1 MSTTPTTGGAGGGD
15 FESLLWRTGELL
27 RTGDAENAAHTI
39 DQALALRPRDSKARS
54 LLGLVY
60 FKIGKQSQAREIYVE
75 LANEFPDDPGI
86 HLNLGLVQLKLGA
99 VDASIQALEKALSLD
114 SRNERARQYLELAR
128 RVRAHGGRI
137 DELEGHKGGAGLAP
151 QAPTPVPRTAAR
163 SPLHE
168 AAVAARAPDPLP
180 LSPAQPVTAF
190 AAARLLRHDDSA
202 SSFAL
207 APGGALAIRVRGE
220 LYTRTD
226 GLVSSMGQLA
236 FEPAKRRQRGVVTDH
251 PFGTGEAQ
259 MFLAK
264 GEGQL
269 IAIPRGARFHAL
281 ALDADILYVREDA
294 IYAFDAGLHW
304 ENGRAPGGEPVLV
317 QFRGTGCVALRTLRE
332 PFCVK
337 LEPEQTL
344 FAEATSLVGWIGRV
358 VPRALPAEPGTPRF
372 LECTGEGVLIY
383 DDATRV

>member
-1 MSTTPTTGGAGGGD
+1 MSVTPTSSGGNGND

-27 RTGDAENAAHTI
+27 RTGDADSAAQAI
-39 DQALALRPRDSKARS
+39 NQALQLRPRDSKARS

-60 FKIGKQSQAREIYVE
+60 FKIGKQTQARDIYVE
-75 LANEFPDDPGI
+75 LAGEFPDDAGI

-99 VDASIQALEKALSLD
+99 VEASIAALEKALALD
-114 SRNERARQYLELAR
+114 ARNERARQYLELAK
-128 RVRAHGGRI
+128 RVRSGGGKL
-137 DELEGHKGGAGLAP
+137 DDLESHKGGAGLAP
-151 QAPTPVPRTAAR
+151 QAPTPIPRTQPL
-163 SPLHE
+163 SPLQ
-168 AAVAARAPDPLP
+168 AAVASAPHPLP

-190 AAARLLRHDDSA
+190 AAQRLLRHDQTNST
-202 SSFAL
+202 FAL
-207 APGGALAIRVRGE
+207 APGGALAIRVHGE
-220 LYTRTD
+220 IYTRTD
-226 GLVSSMGQLA
+226 GLVSSMGQLV
-236 FEPAKRRQRGVVTDH
+236 FEPAKRRQRGVITDD
-251 PFGTGEAQ
+251 PFGKGEAQ
-259 MFLAK
+259 MFLAR

-294 IYAFDAGLHW
+294 IYAFDAELNW

-344 FAEATSLVGWIGRV
+344 FAEATALVGWIGRV
-358 VPRALPAEPGTPRF
+358 VPRALPAEPGAPRF

-383 DDATRV
+383 DDATRT